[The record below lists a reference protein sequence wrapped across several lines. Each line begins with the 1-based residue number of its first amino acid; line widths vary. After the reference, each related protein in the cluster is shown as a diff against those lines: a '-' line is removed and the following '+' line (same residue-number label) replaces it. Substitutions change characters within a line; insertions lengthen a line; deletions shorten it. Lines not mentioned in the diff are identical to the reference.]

1 MGNLSLRVMSNSLL
15 CVESLSKYFPGLK
28 EPKKILEDVSFTL
41 SSWDS
46 LAIMGPSGCGKTTL
60 LLIVAGLLPASGGFI
75 KIDGEPING
84 PTRKIGLVLQ
94 EYGLFPWKTVGA
106 NILLGANLQKLK
118 IPEKRLS
125 EFKNVLGIEGLDH
138 LYPHQL
144 SGGQRQRVA
153 LARALILRPALLLLD
168 EPFAAIDAIT
178 RERLQD
184 RLLAVFGQ
192 RQFSFIIVTHNIEEA
207 IFLGKRILILNNN
220 ASGVCTIVENPG
232 VGDPHYRTK
241 PAFFELSTKLR
252 NLLEEL
258 D

>member
-1 MGNLSLRVMSNSLL
+1 MSSNLLS
-15 CVESLSKYFPGLK
+15 VESLSKSFPGLNGLK
-28 EPKKILEDVSFTL
+28 RVLEDVSFTL

-60 LLIVAGLLPASGGFI
+60 LLIIAGLLPSSGGFI
-75 KIDGEPING
+75 KIDGESING

-106 NILLGANLQKLK
+106 NILLGARLQKMVIPDKK
-118 IPEKRLS
+118 IGEL
-125 EFKNVLGIEGLDH
+125 KNVLGIEGLDH

-153 LARALILRPALLLLD
+153 LARALILRPSLLLLD

-184 RLLAVFGQ
+184 RLLTVFGQ

-207 IFLGKRILILNNN
+207 IFLGKRILILDNR
-220 ASGVCTIVENPG
+220 ASGISTIVDNPG

-241 PAFFELSTKLR
+241 PAFFALSTKLR
-252 NLLEEL
+252 NILEEL
-258 D
+258 E

>member
-1 MGNLSLRVMSNSLL
+1 MSNNLL
-15 CVESLSKYFPGLK
+15 CVESLSKSFPGLN
-28 EPKKILEDVSFTL
+28 EPKMVLDDVSFTL

-60 LLIVAGLLPASGGFI
+60 LLIIAGLLPSSGGFI

-184 RLLAVFGQ
+184 RLLSVFIQ

-207 IFLGKRILILNNN
+207 IFLGKRILILDNSS
-220 ASGVCTIVENPG
+220 SGVSTIMENPG

-252 NLLEEL
+252 NILEEL

>member
-1 MGNLSLRVMSNSLL
+1 MSNNLL
-15 CVESLSKYFPGLK
+15 SVESLSKSFPGLN
-28 EPKKILEDVSFTL
+28 EPKRVLEGVSFTL
-41 SSWDS
+41 SPWDS

-60 LLIVAGLLPASGGFI
+60 LLIIAGLLPSSGGFI

-94 EYGLFPWKTVGA
+94 EYGLFPWKSAGK
-106 NILLGANLQKLK
+106 NILLGTQLQKLK
-118 IPEKRLS
+118 VPEKRIS
-125 EFKNVLGIEGLDH
+125 ELKSVLGIEGLDH

-153 LARALILRPALLLLD
+153 LARALILRPSLLLLD

-184 RLLAVFGQ
+184 RLLTVFGQ

-207 IFLGKRILILNNN
+207 IFLGRRILILDNR
-220 ASGVCTIVENPG
+220 ASGVSTIVDNPE
-232 VGDPHYRTK
+232 VGDPHFRTK
-241 PAFFELSTKLR
+241 PSFFALSTKLR
-252 NLLEEL
+252 NILEEL

>member
-1 MGNLSLRVMSNSLL
+1 MSDNLLS
-15 CVESLSKYFPGLK
+15 VESLSKSFPGLN
-28 EPKKILEDVSFTL
+28 EPKKILDNVSFTL

-60 LLIVAGLLPASGGFI
+60 LLIVAGLLPSSGGSI
-75 KIDGEPING
+75 RIDGEPIHG

-94 EYGLFPWKTVGA
+94 EYGLFPWKTVEA
-106 NILLGANLQKLK
+106 NILLGAHFQKIK
-118 IPEKRLS
+118 ISDKRLS
-125 EFKNVLGIEGLDH
+125 ELKGVLGIEGLDH

-153 LARALILRPALLLLD
+153 LARALILRPSLLMLD

-207 IFLGKRILILNNN
+207 IFLGRRILVLDNHAFGIH
-220 ASGVCTIVENPG
+220 TIVDNPE
-232 VGDPHYRTK
+232 VGDPDYRTK

-252 NLLEEL
+252 RILEAL

>member
-1 MGNLSLRVMSNSLL
+1 MSDSLL
-15 CVESLSKYFPGLK
+15 RVESLCKSFPGLN
-28 EPKKILEDVSFTL
+28 EPKRVLENISFTL

-60 LLIVAGLLPASGGFI
+60 LLIIAGLLSSSGGI
-75 KIDGEPING
+75 VKIDGETVSRPSL
-84 PTRKIGLVLQ
+84 KIALVLQ
-94 EYGLFPWKTVGA
+94 EYGLFPWKTAGA
-106 NILLGANLQKLK
+106 NILLGARLQN
-118 IPEKRLS
+118 IQVSDKRLS
-125 EFKNVLGIEGLDH
+125 ELKSVLGIEGLDH

-153 LARALILRPALLLLD
+153 LARALILRPSLLLLD

-207 IFLGKRILILNNN
+207 IFLGKKILVLDNH
-220 ASGVCTIVENPG
+220 AGVHTVVDNPD
-232 VGDPHYRTK
+232 VGDPRFRTRS
-241 PAFFELSTKLR
+241 AFFELSTKLR
-252 NLLEEL
+252 GILEEL
-258 D
+258 E

>member
-1 MGNLSLRVMSNSLL
+1 MPNSLL
-15 CVESLSKYFPGLK
+15 SVESISKSFPGLNV
-28 EPKKILEDVSFTL
+28 PKKVLEDVSFTL

-60 LLIVAGLLPASGGFI
+60 LLIIAGLLPSSGGSI
-75 KIDGEPING
+75 KIDGELINS

-106 NILLGANLQKLK
+106 NILLGALLRKMEIPDKRVTELK
-118 IPEKRLS
+118 
-125 EFKNVLGIEGLDH
+125 NALGIEGLDH

-153 LARALILRPALLLLD
+153 LARALLLRPSLLLLD

-184 RLLAVFGQ
+184 RLLDVFGQ

-207 IFLGKRILILNNN
+207 IFLGKRILILDNS
-220 ASGVCTIVENPG
+220 ASGINTIVDNPD
-232 VGDPHYRTK
+232 VGDPHYRTR
-241 PAFFELSTKLR
+241 PSFFDLSTKLR
-252 NLLEEL
+252 NTLEGL

>member
-1 MGNLSLRVMSNSLL
+1 MSSNSLL
-15 CVESLSKYFPGLK
+15 NVESLSKSFPGLN
-28 EPKKILEDVSFTL
+28 EPKKVLENVTFSL

-60 LLIVAGLLPASGGFI
+60 LLIIAGLLSASGGFV
-75 KIDGEPING
+75 KIDGELVNS
-84 PTRKIGLVLQ
+84 PTKKIGLVLQ

-106 NILLGANLQKLK
+106 NILLGARLQRMEA
-118 IPEKRLS
+118 PEKRVS
-125 EFKNVLGIEGLDH
+125 ELKNVLGIEGLDH

-153 LARALILRPALLLLD
+153 LARALLLRPSLLLLD

-184 RLLAVFGQ
+184 RLLSVFGQ

-207 IFLGKRILILNNN
+207 IFLGKRILILDNR
-220 ASGVCTIVENPG
+220 ASGVRTIVDNPE
-232 VGDPHYRTK
+232 VGDPHYRSK
-241 PAFFELSTKLR
+241 SSFFALSTRLR
-252 NLLEEL
+252 KILEEL

>member
-1 MGNLSLRVMSNSLL
+1 MSLRVMSNSLL
-15 CVESLSKYFPGLK
+15 CVESLSKYFPGLNK
-28 EPKKILEDVSFTL
+28 PKKVLEDVSFTL

-60 LLIVAGLLPASGGFI
+60 LLIIAGLLQSSRGSI
-75 KIDGEPING
+75 TIDGEPING

-94 EYGLFPWKTVGA
+94 EYGLFPWKTVEA
-106 NILLGANLQKLK
+106 NILLGARFQKLK

-125 EFKNVLGIEGLDH
+125 EFKSVLGIEGLDH

-184 RLLAVFGQ
+184 RLLAVFGH

-207 IFLGKRILILNNN
+207 IFLGKRILILNNK
-220 ASGVCTIVENPG
+220 ACGLCTILENPG
-232 VGDPHYRTK
+232 VGDLHYRTK
-241 PAFFELSTKLR
+241 PGFFELSTRLR
-252 NLLEEL
+252 NLLEGL

>member
-1 MGNLSLRVMSNSLL
+1 MSNNLL
-15 CVESLSKYFPGLK
+15 SVESLGKSFSGPGESKK
-28 EPKKILEDVSFTL
+28 VLENVSFTL

-46 LAIMGPSGCGKTTL
+46 LAVMGPSGCGKTTL
-60 LLIVAGLLPASGGFI
+60 LLIIAGLLPSSVGFV

-84 PTRKIGLVLQ
+84 PARKIGLVLQ

-106 NILLGANLQKLK
+106 NILLGAHLRK
-118 IPEKRLS
+118 IKVPEKIVMELKS
-125 EFKNVLGIEGLDH
+125 VLGIEGLDQ

-153 LARALILRPALLLLD
+153 LARALILRPSLLLLD

-184 RLLAVFGQ
+184 RLLTVFRQ
-192 RQFSFIIVTHNIEEA
+192 RAFSFIIVTHNIEEA
-207 IFLGKRILILNNN
+207 IFLGKRILVLDKCG
-220 ASGVCTIVENPG
+220 SGVSTIVDNPE
-232 VGDPHYRTK
+232 VGDLHYRTK
-241 PAFFELSTKLR
+241 PSFFSLSTKLR
-252 NLLEEL
+252 AILEGV

>member
-1 MGNLSLRVMSNSLL
+1 MSSNLLS
-15 CVESLSKYFPGLK
+15 VETLSKSFPGLNG
-28 EPKKILEDVSFTL
+28 PKRVLEDVSFTL

-60 LLIVAGLLPASGGFI
+60 LLIIAGLLPSSGGFI
-75 KIDGEPING
+75 KIDGESING

-106 NILLGANLQKLK
+106 NILLGARLQKMVIPDKK
-118 IPEKRLS
+118 IGEL
-125 EFKNVLGIEGLDH
+125 KNVLGIEGLDH

-153 LARALILRPALLLLD
+153 LARALILRPSLLLLD

-184 RLLAVFGQ
+184 RLLTVFGQ

-207 IFLGKRILILNNN
+207 IFLGKRILILDNR
-220 ASGVCTIVENPG
+220 ASGISTIVDNPG

-241 PAFFELSTKLR
+241 PAFFALSTKLR
-252 NLLEEL
+252 NILEEL
-258 D
+258 E

>member
-1 MGNLSLRVMSNSLL
+1 MSNNLL
-15 CVESLSKYFPGLK
+15 RIESLSKSFPGLN
-28 EPKKILEDVSFTL
+28 EPKMVLDDVSFTL

-60 LLIVAGLLPASGGFI
+60 LLIIAGLLPSSGGFI

-106 NILLGANLQKLK
+106 NILLGANLQRLK

-125 EFKNVLGIEGLDH
+125 EFKSVLGIEGLDH

-207 IFLGKRILILNNN
+207 IFLGKRILVLDKS
-220 ASGVCTIVENPG
+220 ASGVSTIVENPG

-241 PAFFELSTKLR
+241 SAFFELSTKLR
-252 NLLEEL
+252 NILEEL